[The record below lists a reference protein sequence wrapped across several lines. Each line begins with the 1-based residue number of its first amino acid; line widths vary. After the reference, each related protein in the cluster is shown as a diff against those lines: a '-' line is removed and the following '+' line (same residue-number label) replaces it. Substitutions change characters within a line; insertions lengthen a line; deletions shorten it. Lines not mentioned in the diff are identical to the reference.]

1 MKDAK
6 TIEEFIILR
15 AQGWSFD
22 RIAKKLKAAKQTLI
36 NLSRTYSVEISHLKA
51 LELEALQEQY
61 FLTKEGKIKLL
72 GEAVKKLKTEL
83 DKRDLSD
90 VPTAKLYELLDRYHE
105 LARAEVTEPDFR
117 DDRALTEA
125 KAEAGLVTALLAAPG
140 HLPPANV
147 REPWIAL
154 LEAGEPKIDQKQT
167 GGPSTGV
174 DTGGATVN
182 GR

>member
-6 TIEEFIILR
+6 TIEEFILLR

-22 RIAKKLKAAKQTLI
+22 RIAKKLKTAKQTLI
-36 NLSRTYSVEISHLKA
+36 NWSGTYAVDIAHRKA
-51 LELEALQEQY
+51 LELEALQEEY
-61 FLTKEGKIKLL
+61 FLTKQGKIKLV
-72 GEAVKKLKTEL
+72 GEAVKKLKAEL

-105 LARAEVTEPDFR
+105 LARAEAIEPDFR
-117 DDRALTEA
+117 GERELVAA
-125 KAEAGLVTALLAAPG
+125 KAGAGTVTRLLTSTEHAPP
-140 HLPPANV
+140 LYP
-147 REPWIAL
+147 REPWRAL
-154 LEAGEPKIDQKQT
+154 LEAEKPKVDQKQT

>member
-22 RIAKKLKAAKQTLI
+22 RIAKKLKTAKQTLI
-36 NLSRTYSVEISHLKA
+36 NWSGTYAVEISHLKA

-61 FLTKEGKIKLL
+61 YLTKEGKIKLL

-83 DKRDLSD
+83 DKRNLSD

-105 LARAEVTEPDFR
+105 LARGEVGEVEPDFR
-117 DDRALTEA
+117 DEMELEEA
-125 KAEAGLVTALLAAPG
+125 KAKGGTVTALLAS
-140 HLPPANV
+140 V
-147 REPWIAL
+147 RRKDPEAL
-154 LEAGEPKIDQKQT
+154 
-167 GGPSTGV
+167 GG
-174 DTGGATVN
+174 D
-182 GR
+182 

>member
-36 NLSRTYSVEISHLKA
+36 NWSGTYAVEISHLKA
-51 LELEALQEQY
+51 LELEALQEEY

-105 LARAEVTEPDFR
+105 LARGEVGEVEPDFR
-117 DDRALTEA
+117 DEMELEEA
-125 KAEAGLVTALLAAPG
+125 KAKGGTVTALLAS
-140 HLPPANV
+140 V
-147 REPWIAL
+147 RRKDPEAL
-154 LEAGEPKIDQKQT
+154 
-167 GGPSTGV
+167 GG
-174 DTGGATVN
+174 D
-182 GR
+182 

>member
-1 MKDAK
+1 MKDTK

-22 RIAKKLKAAKQTLI
+22 RIAKKLKTAKQTLI
-36 NLSRTYSVEISHLKA
+36 NWSGTYGVEISHLKA
-51 LELEALQEQY
+51 LELEALQEEY

-105 LARAEVTEPDFR
+105 LARTEAVDPDFR
-117 DDRALTEA
+117 DEREL
-125 KAEAGLVTALLAAPG
+125 KADKSRAGLVTALLDSIK
-140 HLPPANV
+140 L
-147 REPWIAL
+147 
-154 LEAGEPKIDQKQT
+154 KDQEDQ
-167 GGPSTGV
+167 
-174 DTGGATVN
+174 N
-182 GR
+182 

>member
-22 RIAKKLKAAKQTLI
+22 RIAKKLKTAKQTLI
-36 NLSRTYSVEISHLKA
+36 NLSGTYSVEISHLKA
-51 LELEALQEQY
+51 LELEALQEEY
-61 FLTKEGKIKLL
+61 FLTREGKIKLL

-105 LARAEVTEPDFR
+105 LARTEAEELEPNFR
-117 DDRALTEA
+117 DERELEEA
-125 KAEAGLVTALLAAPG
+125 KAKEGTVTALLAS
-140 HLPPANV
+140 V
-147 REPWIAL
+147 RRKDPEAL
-154 LEAGEPKIDQKQT
+154 
-167 GGPSTGV
+167 GG
-174 DTGGATVN
+174 D
-182 GR
+182 

>member
-1 MKDAK
+1 MKDTK

-22 RIAKKLKAAKQTLI
+22 RIAKKLKTAKQTLI
-36 NLSRTYSVEISHLKA
+36 NWSGTYGVEISHLKA
-51 LELEALQEQY
+51 LELEALQEEN

-105 LARAEVTEPDFR
+105 LARTEAVDPDFR
-117 DDRALTEA
+117 DEREL
-125 KAEAGLVTALLAAPG
+125 KADKSRAGLVTALLDSIK
-140 HLPPANV
+140 L
-147 REPWIAL
+147 
-154 LEAGEPKIDQKQT
+154 KDQEDQ
-167 GGPSTGV
+167 
-174 DTGGATVN
+174 N
-182 GR
+182 

>member
-22 RIAKKLKAAKQTLI
+22 RIAKKLKTAKQTLI
-36 NLSRTYSVEISHLKA
+36 NWSGTYAVEISHLKA
-51 LELEALQEQY
+51 LELEALQEEY

-105 LARAEVTEPDFR
+105 LARGEVGEVEPDFR
-117 DDRALTEA
+117 DEMELEEA
-125 KAEAGLVTALLAAPG
+125 KAKGGTVTALLAS
-140 HLPPANV
+140 V
-147 REPWIAL
+147 RRKDPEAL
-154 LEAGEPKIDQKQT
+154 
-167 GGPSTGV
+167 GG
-174 DTGGATVN
+174 D
-182 GR
+182 

>member
-6 TIEEFIILR
+6 TIEEFILLR

-22 RIAKKLKAAKQTLI
+22 RIAKKLKTAKQTLI
-36 NLSRTYSVEISHLKA
+36 NWSGTYAVEIAHLKA

-72 GEAVKKLKTEL
+72 GETVKKLKTEL

-105 LARAEVTEPDFR
+105 LARGEVGEVEPDFR
-117 DDRALTEA
+117 DERELEEA
-125 KAEAGLVTALLAAPG
+125 KAKGGTVTALLASVKRKDP
-140 HLPPANV
+140 
-147 REPWIAL
+147 EAL
-154 LEAGEPKIDQKQT
+154 GED
-167 GGPSTGV
+167 
-174 DTGGATVN
+174 
-182 GR
+182 

>member
-1 MKDAK
+1 MKDTK

-22 RIAKKLKAAKQTLI
+22 RIAKKLKTAKQTLI
-36 NLSRTYSVEISHLKA
+36 NWSGTYGVEISHLKA
-51 LELEALQEQY
+51 LELEALQEEY

-105 LARAEVTEPDFR
+105 LARTEAVDPDFR
-117 DDRALTEA
+117 DTKALEEA
-125 KAEAGLVTALLAAPG
+125 KAEAGTVTALLGTIPSKDA
-140 HLPPANV
+140 
-147 REPWIAL
+147 E
-154 LEAGEPKIDQKQT
+154 DQ
-167 GGPSTGV
+167 
-174 DTGGATVN
+174 N
-182 GR
+182 

>member
-22 RIAKKLKAAKQTLI
+22 RIAKKLKTAKQTLI
-36 NLSRTYSVEISHLKA
+36 NWSGTYGVEISHLKA
-51 LELEALQEQY
+51 LELEALQEEY

-105 LARAEVTEPDFR
+105 LARGEVGEVEPDFR
-117 DDRALTEA
+117 DEMELEEA
-125 KAEAGLVTALLAAPG
+125 KAKGGTVTALLAS
-140 HLPPANV
+140 V
-147 REPWIAL
+147 RRKDPEAL
-154 LEAGEPKIDQKQT
+154 
-167 GGPSTGV
+167 GG
-174 DTGGATVN
+174 D
-182 GR
+182 

>member
-1 MKDAK
+1 MKDTK
-6 TIEEFIILR
+6 TVEEFIILR

-22 RIAKKLKAAKQTLI
+22 RIAKKLKTAKQTLI
-36 NLSRTYSVEISHLKA
+36 NWSGTYSVEISHLKA

-105 LARAEVTEPDFR
+105 LARGEVGEVEPDFR
-117 DDRALTEA
+117 DEMELEEA
-125 KAEAGLVTALLAAPG
+125 KAKGGTVTALLAS
-140 HLPPANV
+140 V
-147 REPWIAL
+147 RRKDPEAL
-154 LEAGEPKIDQKQT
+154 
-167 GGPSTGV
+167 GG
-174 DTGGATVN
+174 D
-182 GR
+182 

>member
-1 MKDAK
+1 MKDTK
-6 TIEEFIILR
+6 TVEEFIILR

-22 RIAKKLKAAKQTLI
+22 RIAKKLKTAKQTLI
-36 NLSRTYSVEISHLKA
+36 NWSGTYAVEIAHLKA

-105 LARAEVTEPDFR
+105 LARGEVGEVEPDFR
-117 DDRALTEA
+117 DEMELEEA
-125 KAEAGLVTALLAAPG
+125 KAKGGTVTALLAS
-140 HLPPANV
+140 V
-147 REPWIAL
+147 RRKDPEAL
-154 LEAGEPKIDQKQT
+154 
-167 GGPSTGV
+167 GG
-174 DTGGATVN
+174 D
-182 GR
+182 